1 MRRAYTVRSTAAL
14 AAIVVVVGVAGAAP
28 AMAAPKPRLPITL
41 TAQPANPSPTN
52 AAGFAWTTVVG
63 ATYTCVLD
71 GATSTVC
78 TSSASYS
85 GLVDGIHTFVLK
97 GRLPGTYRPGSKIVT
112 WSVDTTPPGAP
123 TVAPVGTPTR
133 TTSALISFTNNDPT
147 AVAHTCAL
155 DGATPVSCT
164 SPWPTGPVTEGSH
177 TVVVRSLDSFGVLGG
192 SASVSW
198 VVDLTAPVDVLLTGP
213 VSPLA
218 SSTASFTFTAT
229 GATAYGCSLD
239 AAASVACTSPY
250 QLTGLADGPH
260 SLTVSASDGAGNAA
274 QPAVALWTVDTTAP
288 AAPTI
293 VTGPASPTNQITADL
308 VAGNLDG
315 SSTLQCRLDSTSPAA
330 WATCPSP
337 LHWSGLSAGSH
348 TIDLRAVDAAGN
360 RSASVSTSW
369 LIDLSA
375 PAPAQ
380 FAGGPPSFSSD
391 RLPGFDFFLTD
402 SSASGFLCSLD
413 GAPYVACDID
423 TVPLPA
429 SPGLGEGPHVLLV
442 ESVDAAS
449 NASAPVSWS
458 WTVDLT
464 APAPASF
471 TATPAASTSDTTAR
485 LAFAVEAGAVLTC
498 SVDGGQVGQ
507 CSSPY
512 TLTGLGLGAHSF
524 AVTATDAAGNVGPAS
539 SYSWSVTAPAVSL
552 SPPAPVPPAAPGPT
566 AATTV
571 SVSAARSLL
580 GRSTA
585 TFSADAHGV
594 SAALA
599 PAAGPSVAVAVA
611 CANAAGASVT
621 CAAGPVRSVA
631 VTHASPLVPG
641 QRYTLTVRG
650 ADSLARSVSGVQ
662 SFRASTDEQETSP
675 AAGYRWRTAASTK
688 AYGRSYLV
696 ESGKGATATVAF
708 SGTAVTWFTMT
719 GPAEGRASVYVDG
732 VKKAK
737 VNNWSAAARWHIP
750 RTVTG
755 LKPGTHRLRIV
766 VAGAKGSTKGVGTDI
781 VFDAAKVGKKLL
793 TTPATV
799 TTWRRAA
806 TSAAS
811 GGAYAT
817 TAQRGATASFTF
829 RGTSLA
835 WVTARGPAMGKAKV
849 YVDGVYKLTVDNYA
863 GRSAWN
869 VRRTVTGLS
878 DTTHTVKVVVIGKRR
893 ASSGTTVVVDRWLVG

>member
-1 MRRAYTVRSTAAL
+1 MPGARMVRPTAVL
-14 AAIVVVVGVAGAAP
+14 AAVLVVVGIAGAGP

-52 AAGFAWTTVVG
+52 VAGFAWTTVGG
-63 ATYTCVLD
+63 ATYTCALD
-71 GATSTVC
+71 GAAATTCTST
-78 TSSASYS
+78 AAYS
-85 GLVDGIHTFVLK
+85 GLVDGTHTFVLK
-97 GRLPGTYRPGSKIVT
+97 GRLNGTYRPGSKIVT

-155 DGATPVSCT
+155 DGAAAVPCT
-164 SPWPTGPVTEGSH
+164 SPWATGTVAEGSH
-177 TVVVRSLDSFGVLGG
+177 TVVVRSRDSSGVLGG

-218 SSTASFTFTAT
+218 SSTANFTFIAT
-229 GATAYGCSLD
+229 GATTYGCSLD

-250 QLTGLADGPH
+250 QLTGVADGPH

-288 AAPTI
+288 AAPTLA
-293 VTGPASPTNQITADL
+293 TGPASPTNQTTADL
-308 VAGNLDG
+308 AVGNLDG
-315 SSTLQCRLDSTSPAA
+315 FSTLQCRLDSALPAA
-330 WATCPSP
+330 WSTCPSP
-337 LHWSGLSAGSH
+337 LHWSGLSAGTHS
-348 TIDLRAVDAAGN
+348 IDVRAQDAAGN
-360 RSASVSTSW
+360 TSTPVSATW

-380 FAGGPPSFSSD
+380 FAGGPASFSRD
-391 RLPGFDFFLTD
+391 RLPSFDFFLTD
-402 SSASGFLCSLD
+402 ISASGFLCSLD
-413 GAPYVACDID
+413 AAPYVTCDID

-429 SPGLGEGPHVLLV
+429 SPGLAEGSHVLQV

-464 APAPASF
+464 APAAASF
-471 TATPAASTSDTTAR
+471 TAKPPASTSDTTAR
-485 LAFAVEAGAVLTC
+485 LAFTVEAGTVLRC
-498 SVDGGQVGQ
+498 SVDGGPAGQ

-512 TLTGLGLGAHSF
+512 TLTGLALGAHSF
-524 AVTATDAAGNVGPAS
+524 AVTATDAAGNVGALS
-539 SYSWSVTAPAVSL
+539 SYSWTVTAPP
-552 SPPAPVPPAAPGPT
+552 PPASVQPPVTGSP

-571 SVSAARSLL
+571 TVSAARALL
-580 GRSTA
+580 GRSAA

-594 SAALA
+594 SAGIA
-599 PAAGPSVAVAVA
+599 PAVGPTVSVTVT

-621 CAAGPVRSVA
+621 CAAGPVRTVA
-631 VTHASPLVPG
+631 VTHASPLMPG

-650 ADSLARSVSGVQ
+650 TDGPARPVSGAQ
-662 SFRASTDEQETSP
+662 SFRASTDEQESSL
-675 AAGYRWRTAASTK
+675 AAGYLWRTAASAK

-696 ESGKGATATVAF
+696 ESGKGATATITF
-708 SGTAVTWFTMT
+708 SGTAITWFTMT
-719 GPAEGRASVYVDG
+719 GPAEGRANVYVDG

-737 VNNWSAAARWHIP
+737 VNNWSAVTKWHVA
-750 RTVTG
+750 RTVKG

-766 VAGAKGSTKGVGTDI
+766 VAGTKGSTKGTGTD
-781 VFDAAKVGKKLL
+781 VVLDAVKVGKKLL
-793 TTPATV
+793 ARPATL
-799 TTWRRAA
+799 TTWRRVA

-811 GGAYAT
+811 GGAYTAT
-817 TAQRGATASFTF
+817 TQRGATASFAF
-829 RGTSLA
+829 RGTSLT

-849 YVDGVYKLTVDNYA
+849 YVDGVLKTTVDNYA
-863 GRSAWN
+863 KRSGWN
-869 VRRTVTGLS
+869 ARRTVTGLS
-878 DTTHTVKVVVIGKRR
+878 DGVHTVKIVVTGKRR
-893 ASSGTTVVVDRWLVG
+893 ASAGTMVVVDRWLVG